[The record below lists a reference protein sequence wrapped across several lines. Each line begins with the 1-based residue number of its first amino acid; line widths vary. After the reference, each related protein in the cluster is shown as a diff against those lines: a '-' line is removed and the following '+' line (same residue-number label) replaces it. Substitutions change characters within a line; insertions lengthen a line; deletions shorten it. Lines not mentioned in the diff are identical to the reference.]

1 MKEVRIGNNLVGK
14 DNPTYVIAEVGINH
28 NEYSHSTKLNEAT
41 VKSLSAD
48 FN

>member
-1 MKEVRIGNNLVGK
+1 MMIKLKKFKSNSSLI
-14 DNPTYVIAEVGINH
+14 EVGIDH
-28 NEYSHSTKLNEAT
+28 NEYSHSTKLSDAT